1 MNSKPVTPFG
11 KALLACF
18 EGENAATVIVRRDDG
33 VEAPLPMKYF
43 FRTEDEFS
51 PLEKEVISRCRGKIL
66 DIGAGSGIH
75 SLVLQ
80 SLGFEVTAIDVSPEA
95 VEVMRLRGIRD
106 VRVADIFSFNI
117 GGFNTLLL
125 MGHGIG
131 MMNDLPGMDKF
142 LNLAH
147 QLLNKNGQIL
157 LDSLD
162 VRITSDAKNLAYQE
176 ANRQSGRYFGE
187 IRFQMEYNG
196 TTGPYL
202 SWLHVDPET
211 LISQADKTGWH
222 CEILMNTPFGDYL
235 ARLTKKNL

>member
-1 MNSKPVTPFG
+1 MNPHPMLPFG
-11 KALLACF
+11 MALLACYR
-18 EGENAATVIVRRDDG
+18 GDDAATVIVHRDDG

-43 FRTEDEFS
+43 FRVENEFS

-75 SLVLQ
+75 SLFLQ

-95 VEVMRLRGIRD
+95 VEVMRLRGIHD
-106 VRVADIFSFNI
+106 VRVADIFSFNV
-117 GGFNTLLL
+117 GRFNTLLL

-131 MMNDLPGMDKF
+131 MMSDLAGLDKF
-142 LNLAH
+142 LDFAKKLVSDD
-147 QLLNKNGQIL
+147 GQIL

-196 TTGPYL
+196 KTGPYL
-202 SWLHVDPET
+202 SWLHVDPDT
-211 LISQADKTGWH
+211 LISQADKTGWQ
-222 CEILMNTPFGDYL
+222 CEILMNTPIGDYL